1 MLRFDR
7 SLYYAKYSVKWLFIA
22 VITGITGGIIGSLFV
37 LGVTKANLFWY
48 AHRWMTLALP
58 FAGLAIIFLYNKF
71 HFQKAKGTNRI
82 IETIRD
88 QEETPVIVGPLI
100 FVATMLT
107 HAFGGSAGRE
117 GAAVQIGGS
126 IGAGYAKVMKLDQKD
141 KSLAVIC
148 GVSAVFAALFNTPL
162 TAVFFALEVTSVGIL
177 YYAGLLPCIISSM
190 VSVSITRVFGI
201 EKDPWDVVNIP
212 DASIELFIKV
222 AVIGFAAAL
231 VSIVIVV
238 IFNFIRI
245 YSEYLFMNQYLR
257 VFIGGLLIIGLSIV
271 FNSGDYNGSGTQMIF
286 RALNGQSNWW
296 DFPVKLIFTAI
307 TLGFGFKGGEIVP
320 TFFMGAVTGCWLGNL
335 IGMDPGFA
343 AAMGLV
349 CAFCGAVNCPVA
361 SIVMAMELF
370 GSQGLLLFGLGC
382 AVSYTFSGYFSL
394 YTSQKIVYS
403 KTRAEYINT
412 NSKSGMDELHL
423 DEILGEKDVDKN
435 K

>member
-7 SLYYAKYSVKWLFIA
+7 TVYYFKYSLKWLFIA
-22 VITGITGGIIGSLFV
+22 VVTGITGGITGSLFV
-37 LGVTKANLFWY
+37 LGVTKSNEFWY
-48 AHRWMTLALP
+48 EHRILTLALP
-58 FAGLAIIFLYNKF
+58 LAGLLIIFLYNKF

-100 FVATMLT
+100 FVATLLT

-126 IGAGYAKVMKLDQKD
+126 IGAGYAKALKLDHKD
-141 KSLAVIC
+141 RSLAVIC

-177 YYAGLLPCIISSM
+177 YYAGLLPCIVSSL
-190 VSVSITRVFGI
+190 VSVTITRLFGI
-201 EKDPWDVVNIP
+201 EKEPWDVVVIP
-212 DASIELFIKV
+212 EASIEILLKV
-222 AVIGFAAAL
+222 AVIGLVAAL

-238 IFNFIRI
+238 VFNFVRI
-245 YSEYLFMNQYLR
+245 YSEYLIMNQYLR
-257 VFIGGLLIIGLSIV
+257 VFVGGLLVIGLS
-271 FNSGDYNGSGTQMIF
+271 FLFSSGDYNGSGTHMIF
-286 RALNGQSNWW
+286 RALEGQANWW
-296 DFPVKLIFTAI
+296 DFPVKLLFTAI

-320 TFFMGAVTGCWLGNL
+320 TFFMGAVTGCCVGNV
-335 IGMDPGFA
+335 IGLDPGFA

-370 GSQGLLLFGLGC
+370 GSKGLLLFGLGC

-394 YTSQKIVYS
+394 YSSQKIVYS

-412 NSKSGMDELHL
+412 NSKSGMDTLHF
-423 DEILGEKDVDKN
+423 DERRKK
-435 K
+435 